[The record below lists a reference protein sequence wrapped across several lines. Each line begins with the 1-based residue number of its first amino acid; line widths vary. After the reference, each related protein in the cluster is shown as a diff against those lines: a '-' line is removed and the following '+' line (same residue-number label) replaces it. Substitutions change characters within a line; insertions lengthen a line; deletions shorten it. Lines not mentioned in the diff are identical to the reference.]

1 MARAPKLG
9 IIAGGGAYPAQ
20 IIAACQQQGRP
31 FHVLALEGQSDHPV
45 IDTVPHTRLRLGAAG
60 EAERVLREEGCQEVI
75 LAGHVR
81 RPSLRE
87 IRPDA
92 RAAKVLMK
100 ASMKAWGDDSLL
112 GAIIKEFEKSGFR
125 VVGIESILEDL
136 LAPEGQIGRHKPDID
151 ADTDVAR
158 GIEVARGL
166 GTLDVGQSVV
176 VQQGIVLGVEA
187 IEGTD
192 ALIERCGTLR
202 REGPGGVLVKLTKP
216 GQDRRVD
223 LPTIGVNTVRA
234 SAAAGLRGIAVEA
247 GGTQII
253 DRAAVIGAADDAG
266 LFVIGIKPG

>member
-31 FHVLALEGQSDHPV
+31 FHVLALDGQSDHPV
-45 IDTVPHTRLRLGAAG
+45 IETVPHTRVRLGAAA
-60 EAERVLREEGCQEVI
+60 EAERVLREEGCEDVI

-125 VVGIESILEDL
+125 VVGIESIFEDL
-136 LAPEGQIGRHKPDID
+136 LAPEGSMGRHQPDAE
-151 ADTDVAR
+151 ADTDIAR

-176 VQQGIVLGVEA
+176 VQQGIVLAVEA

-192 ALIERCGTLR
+192 ALLERCRTLR

-223 LPTIGVNTVRA
+223 LPTIGVNTVRG

-253 DRAAVIGAADDAG
+253 DRAAVVDAADDAG
-266 LFVIGIKPG
+266 LFLIGIKPR

>member
-31 FHVLALEGQSDHPV
+31 FHVLALEGQADHPA
-45 IDTVPHTRLRLGAAG
+45 IESVPHTRIRLGAAG
-60 EAERVLREEGCQEVI
+60 EAERVLREEGCEDVI

-100 ASMKAWGDDSLL
+100 ASMKAWGDDGLL
-112 GAIIKEFEKSGFR
+112 SAIIREFEKSGFR
-125 VVGIESILEDL
+125 VVGVEAILDDL
-136 LAPEGQIGRHKPDID
+136 LAPEGQIGRHKPD
-151 ADTDVAR
+151 AEAETDIAR

-166 GTLDVGQSVV
+166 GALDVGQSVV

-192 ALIERCGTLR
+192 ALIERCGALR
-202 REGPGGVLVKLTKP
+202 REGPGGVLVKLAKP

-223 LPTIGVNTVRA
+223 LPTIGLDTVRGA
-234 SAAAGLRGIAVEA
+234 HAAGLRGIAVEA

-253 DRAAVIGAADDAG
+253 DRAAVTDAADAAG
-266 LFVIGIKPG
+266 LFLVGVRPS